1 MNRTITEYLV
11 IHCAD
16 TPSTMDIGAKEIRQ
30 WHVVDNGWA
39 DIGYHYVI
47 RRNGLVEHGRDI
59 KAVGSHVRGFNTCS
73 IGICMVGGRGGN
85 NFTQLQWAALEK
97 LVKEI
102 KVLYPDIEV
111 VGHRDLNSG
120 KECPSF
126 NVSEWLKTV
135 KDL

>member
-73 IGICMVGGRGGN
+73 IGICMVGGKGGN
-85 NFTQLQWAALEK
+85 NFTALQWDALEK
-97 LVKEI
+97 LVKDV

-135 KDL
+135 KD